1 MTSDN
6 MNSIKICGEHKSK
19 IDIAVLLIFFNR
31 PEKFAQVFA
40 AVKQARPSRLYLYQ
54 DGVRANRMDDI
65 QNVVKCREIAE
76 NIDWECEVFQKYQ
89 TENFG
94 CDPSEFIAQKWM
106 FETEDM
112 GIILEDDDVPA
123 QSFFPFCKELL
134 LKYKD
139 DNRINMICGMNNTDI
154 SKHIE
159 ADYLFTKKGSIWG
172 WASWRRV
179 LDLWDGTYSWLNDR
193 EKLLKIKEQMS
204 LPDYEKFIDNAK
216 KHAATGKEY
225 YETIN
230 AATMYINESLNI
242 VPKYNMISNI
252 GVGGESTHGSEDYRL
267 LPRKIA
273 KLLHKKTYEISFP
286 LKHPTEVKRDY
297 YFEKK
302 MSFTRLDKF
311 LMHFESAFR
320 TLIFKGPKYFINKAK
335 ERF

>member
-1 MTSDN
+1 
-6 MNSIKICGEHKSK
+6 
-19 IDIAVLLIFFNR
+19 
-31 PEKFAQVFA
+31 
-40 AVKQARPSRLYLYQ
+40 
-54 DGVRANRMDDI
+54 
-65 QNVVKCREIAE
+65 
-76 NIDWECEVFQKYQ
+76 
-89 TENFG
+89 
-94 CDPSEFIAQKWM
+94 
-106 FETEDM
+106 
-112 GIILEDDDVPA
+112 
-123 QSFFPFCKELL
+123 
-134 LKYKD
+134 
-139 DNRINMICGMNNTDI
+139 
-154 SKHIE
+154 
-159 ADYLFTKKGSIWG
+159 
-172 WASWRRV
+172 
-179 LDLWDGTYSWLNDR
+179 
-193 EKLLKIKEQMS
+193 MS